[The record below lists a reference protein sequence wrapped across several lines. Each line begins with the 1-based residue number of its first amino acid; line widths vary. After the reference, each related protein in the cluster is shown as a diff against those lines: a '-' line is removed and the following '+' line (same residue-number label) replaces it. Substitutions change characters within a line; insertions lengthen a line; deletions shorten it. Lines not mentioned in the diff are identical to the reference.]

1 MGAGIDMSLS
11 KLSARCQACPFVD
24 TCDNK
29 EMEALGY
36 LPLPEEAARP
46 TEKEYRSVENL
57 WDNPKMPIGSD
68 PASGG
73 MVSMGGKIGIDVEGL
88 VRTIAREIQLPER
101 VLRGEFASPKME
113 EQWQKFL
120 EINGLR

>member
-1 MGAGIDMSLS
+1 MSLS

-36 LPLPEEAARP
+36 LPIPEPAAQP
-46 TEKEYRSVENL
+46 TEKGYQKVENL
-57 WDNPKMPIGSD
+57 WSNPQMLIGSD

-73 MVSMGGKIGIDVEGL
+73 MVSIGSKIDINVEGL
-88 VRTIAREIQLPER
+88 VRTIARDIQFPER
-101 VLRGEFASPKME
+101 VLGRALTSVTSERL
-113 EQWQKFL
+113 WQKFL
-120 EINGLR
+120 EVNGLL

>member
-1 MGAGIDMSLS
+1 MSLS
-11 KLSARCQACPFVD
+11 KLSARCQACPFVG

-29 EMEALGY
+29 EMEAPGY
-36 LPLPEEAARP
+36 LPLPEPSARP

-57 WDNPKMPIGSD
+57 WDNPKMLIGSD
-68 PASGG
+68 LASGG
-73 MVSMGGKIGIDVEGL
+73 MVRTSGKIDINVEGL
-88 VRTIAREIQLPER
+88 VRTIAREIHLPER
-101 VLRGEFASPKME
+101 VLREELASPKME

>member
-1 MGAGIDMSLS
+1 
-11 KLSARCQACPFVD
+11 
-24 TCDNK
+24 
-29 EMEALGY
+29 MEALGY
-36 LPLPEEAARP
+36 SPLPEPSARP

-88 VRTIAREIQLPER
+88 VRTIAREIHLPER
-101 VLRGEFASPKME
+101 VLRGELASPKME